1 MSPRPGAGQGG
12 GGRGQGGGGRGRGG
26 RGPGGGSGR
35 SQGRAPRNDWGQGG
49 RDDRRPAPRDDR
61 QAGGPQRDRA
71 RAPRQREEAALPS
84 DRLVY
89 GRNPVRELLRAARRP
104 VQQVYA
110 TTQVA
115 DVEWLAAAPVTIVSG
130 DELADLAG
138 TGDHQGVVAECGTYP
153 YVPLADLVGKP
164 GVVVVLDE
172 ITDPRNVGA
181 IARSAEATGAV
192 GLVLPER
199 RSAHVTATVCKT
211 SAGAIEHL
219 KVAEVRNLSDAL
231 ADLKAGGAW
240 TYGAAMDGTPVGDLD
255 LTGSVVF
262 VLGGEGRG
270 LRPRVAQS
278 CDALVS
284 LPMVGHVDSLN
295 VSAAAT
301 VLLYTAFNAQR

>member
-1 MSPRPGAGQGG
+1 MSGGRGPSGGGRGRGPSGGGRGRPG
-12 GGRGQGGGGRGRGG
+12 GGRGQGPRQGGPPRDR
-26 RGPGGGSGR
+26 
-35 SQGRAPRNDWGQGG
+35 QRAPR
-49 RDDRRPAPRDDR
+49 PAHPRDDV
-61 QAGGPQRDRA
+61 G
-71 RAPRQREEAALPS
+71 LPA

-110 TTQVA
+110 TAQVA
-115 DVEWLAAAPVTIVSG
+115 GTDWLAAAPVTVVSA
-130 DELADLAG
+130 DDLVELSG
-138 TGDHQGVVAECGTYP
+138 TNDHQGVVAECGPYP
-153 YVPLADLVGKP
+153 YVSLAELVGQP
-164 GVVVVLDE
+164 GVIVVLDE

-240 TYGAAMDGTPVGDLD
+240 TYGAAMDGTPVDDLD
-255 LTGSVVF
+255 LSGSVVF

-301 VLLYTAFNAQR
+301 VLLYSAFGAQRG

>member
-1 MSPRPGAGQGG
+1 MSPRPGG
-12 GGRGQGGGGRGRGG
+12 GQGGGGRGRGQGGGPRGG
-26 RGPGGGSGR
+26 RGPG
-35 SQGRAPRNDWGQGG
+35 
-49 RDDRRPAPRDDR
+49 RPPRDDWNQRGGSPRDERR
-61 QAGGPQRDRA
+61 QGGGTPRDRDRQ
-71 RAPRQREEAALPS
+71 RAPRQRDEAAPPS

-104 VQQVYA
+104 VHQVYA

-115 DVEWLAAAPVTIVSG
+115 GADWLAAAPVTIVSG
-130 DELADLAG
+130 DALADLAG
-138 TGDHQGVVAECGTYP
+138 TGDHQGVVAECGAYP
-153 YVPLADLVGKP
+153 YVPLSELVGQP

-270 LRPRVAQS
+270 LRPRVAQN